1 MELSRCIRDFR
12 NQQLRRMQLLLQGLV
27 CLGWAERMG
36 SISNGQELA
45 ITDIFFRSEIGFD
58 EGAKGLSPIG
68 FNIITGEQRELV
80 YSVFTFVVY
89 HYGS

>member
-1 MELSRCIRDFR
+1 MHSRFSESAIATNAAFVTRS
-12 NQQLRRMQLLLQGLV
+12 GL